1 MSGQVRVAGIIASI
15 PPAFPSPVL
24 HLYQSNRLDTLAS
37 LLQGVLSIPPADVYA
52 RETIIVQA
60 RGMGRW
66 LSLKIAEQFGVCA
79 NVDFPLPAGFLWQL
93 IETVLGPQPRS
104 GPFGSDA
111 LAWRLHALL
120 ADPPAGLAGYLSVRY
135 PHALQDVAVVE
146 NERHAYLAE
155 RRRWRLATRIADVFD
170 QYLVYRPDWLQSWE
184 AGHSLGLGPDEVW
197 QMDLW
202 RKLAL
207 DRSSAHRADLMQSLI
222 NRLHDPA
229 PLNLPERIVLFGSTS
244 LPPLLLQVLQAL
256 AVRIDVGLFA
266 LNPSSAPWGD
276 ISSRGDAHG
285 VGERL
290 LAAWGAQGRVF
301 FDELAGVDALT
312 NLFDETPPSASLLKQ
327 LQYDVLTLQTR
338 SALILDNQ
346 DQSLAVHACHSPL
359 RQVETLK
366 DALLA
371 RLQANPSLQPADIVV
386 LCPDID
392 SYSPYIDAVFGQG
405 EPTLPYA
412 VADKGGLAASPLLA
426 GWLELLRLPDTDW
439 EADRLVA
446 LLEMPALAAGFGL
459 EVDDLP
465 LLRGWI
471 ADAGIRRGRDGDAFS
486 WQAGIGRL
494 LLGVAMSCDVGV
506 GAAESTLPLF
516 AGLVPVA
523 DLDLRFATQVAGMSR
538 FIRTLASWQDALIQ
552 PRALVEW
559 SQLLADWL
567 GRWFV
572 ESEED
577 LPALDTLRAALVEL
591 SELAERSGVD
601 AAVGRVTVLEWLNS
615 ALQAGSSAGGFLTGG
630 VTFAQLMPMRNLP
643 FRVVA
648 VLGLDDGHFPRDSQP
663 DGFDLIARHPRRGD
677 RARALDERWLF
688 LETVLAAGESL
699 LLFYTGRDV
708 RSDVALPPSTVIADL
723 LDAIDSGWQDAAGQP
738 ASRRIVHTHALQPF
752 SPQQFAEDAS
762 LPAFDPRWASVARLA
777 GHGSGYPP
785 NLATANLPSEHLKEV
800 ALADLLAFASDA
812 SAWFLRRIGV
822 RFERSEAALASREPF
837 ALDGSAERTLLQL
850 AGNDGDVADNLA
862 LLGHGAALLPEGLAG
877 EIWAERAAEKFG
889 PALSLW
895 RQFGQGDYPVEI
907 EIDGLRLHGLLRGLD
922 STGLGLRQAGKLRE
936 ADRVRAWLQH
946 LVLCVCQPAGVAMQ
960 SRMVGLSERADYA
973 TPIDAHALLADWLAA
988 YRTAHQRP
996 LPWLPRSSF
1005 AYAEGLVAKR
1015 DGGPERAMVNARK
1028 VWDGSA
1034 LQTGERDFDSV
1045 RALWRGQAPFDD
1057 DFTAMA
1063 EQLLLPLLTHETRGK
1078 LA

>member
-1 MSGQVRVAGIIASI
+1 M
-15 PPAFPSPVL
+15 L

-37 LLQGVLSIPPADVYA
+37 LLQGVLSVPPANVYA

-111 LAWRLHALL
+111 LSWRLHVML
-120 ADPPAGLAGYLSVRY
+120 AEPPTGLAGYLSVHS
-135 PHALQDVAVVE
+135 PKSLVGGGAEGPQHE
-146 NERHAYLAE
+146 YLSE

-184 AGHSLGLGPDEVW
+184 AGHALGLGQDEAW
-197 QMDLW
+197 QMALW

-222 NRLHDPA
+222 DRLHDPA
-229 PLNLPERIVLFGSTS
+229 PLDLPERIVLFGSSS
-244 LPPLLLQVLQAL
+244 LPPLLLQILQAL
-256 AVRIDVGLFA
+256 AERIDVALFA
-266 LNPSSAPWGD
+266 LNPSNAPWGD
-276 ISSRGDAHG
+276 ITSRADAQG

-301 FDELAGVDALT
+301 FDELAAVDALT
-312 NLFDETPPSASLLKQ
+312 NLFDETPPPASLLKQ
-327 LQYDVLTLQTR
+327 LQYDVLTLQAR
-338 SALILDNQ
+338 PALLLGSD

-371 RLQANPSLQPADIVV
+371 RLQADHSLQPADIVV

-405 EPTLPYA
+405 EPSLPYA
-412 VADKGGLAASPLLA
+412 VADKGGLAASPLLE

-439 EADRLVA
+439 EADRLAA
-446 LLEMPALAAGFGL
+446 LLEMPALAASFGL
-459 EVDDLP
+459 EAEDLP
-465 LLRGWI
+465 LLHDWI
-471 ADAGIRRGRDGDAFS
+471 AAAGIRRGRQGDAFS

-494 LLGVAMSCDVGV
+494 LLGVAMPSDVAPD
-506 GAAESTLPLF
+506 GAVPQLPLF

-523 DLDLRFATQVAGMSR
+523 DLDLRFATQVAGLSR
-538 FIRTLASWQDALIQ
+538 FVRTLSRWQDALSR
-552 PRALVEW
+552 PRSLVEW
-559 SQLLADWL
+559 SQLLAGWL

-572 ESEED
+572 ESEAD

-591 SELAERSGVD
+591 GELAQRSGVD
-601 AAVGRVTVLEWLNS
+601 VPVGRVAVLEWLNT

-648 VLGLDDGHFPRDSQP
+648 VLGLDDGRFPRDSQP

-723 LDAIDSGWQDAAGQP
+723 LDAIDSGWCDATGQP
-738 ASRRIVHTHALQPF
+738 AARRVVYTHTLQPF
-752 SPQQFAEDAS
+752 SPQQFAVDAV

-777 GHGSGYPP
+777 GQGSGQPP
-785 NLATANLPSEHLKEV
+785 NLASASLPAERIEDV
-800 ALADLLAFASDA
+800 ALADLLAFACDA
-812 SAWFLRRIGV
+812 SGWFLRRIGV
-822 RFERSEAALASREPF
+822 RFARGEAALASREPF
-837 ALDGSAERTLLQL
+837 ALDGPAQRALLQL
-850 AGNDGDVADNLA
+850 AGDDADVVVNLA

-877 EIWAERAAEKFG
+877 EIWAERAAQQFG
-889 PALSLW
+889 PALALW
-895 RQFGQGDYPVEI
+895 RQFGEQEYPVELKI
-907 EIDGLRLHGLLRGLD
+907 EGLRLHGLLRGLD
-922 STGLGLRQAGKLRE
+922 STGLGLRHAGKLRE
-936 ADRVRAWLQH
+936 ADRIGAWLQH
-946 LVLCVCQPAGVAMQ
+946 LVLCICQPAGIALQ
-960 SRMVGLSERADYA
+960 SRLIGLVERADYA
-973 TPIDAHALLADWLAA
+973 TPIDAQGLLADWLAA
-988 YRTAHQRP
+988 YRMTYQRP
-996 LPWLPRSSF
+996 LPLLPRSGF
-1005 AYAEGLVAKR
+1005 AYAEGLNAKR
-1015 DGGPERAMVNARK
+1015 DGGPERAMSNARK
-1028 VWDGSA
+1028 AWEGSPQ
-1034 LQTGERDFDSV
+1034 QTGEGDFDSV

-1057 DFTAMA
+1057 DFAAIA
-1063 EQLLLPLLTHETRGK
+1063 EQLLSPLLAHETRGK